1 MIKDALH
8 IVIQTIRKKILFT
21 FAHNAHLIKLQKLA
35 QIQLLWKRGGG
46 VNAQCKNLERL
57 HKIAQT
63 CTNPSVLEE
72 RGLLMHTAKIKK
84 DCTKWHKLA
93 QIQMLWKSEG
103 C

>member
-8 IVIQTIRKKILFT
+8 IMIQTIRKKILFT
-21 FAHNAHLIKLQKLA
+21 FEHNAHLIKLQKLA

-46 VNAQCKNLERL
+46 GVGDVNAQCKNLERL

-63 CTNPSVLEE
+63 CTNPSALEE

-84 DCTKWHKLA
+84 DCTK
-93 QIQMLWKSEG
+93 
-103 C
+103 